1 MIIRSASMITNLL
14 LKEHIILPENREIH
28 QYGLEMMISTALNTT
43 AVLVLGGVG
52 GNVMLAVM
60 YILTLATL
68 RPYAGGFHAS
78 SYFRCGL
85 LYCVMFVVSATGTK
99 VLQYYEINSAIL
111 LLVLSI
117 NTYFIWRYAPVLHHN
132 RMGEEEMQSARGKA
146 GRRCLGW
153 TICGMLLYRWC
164 KGCSYMI
171 GTAMTVIFLFM
182 MLGKGLEAR
191 NREKTMKETMLKNV
205 AEVSKRVA
213 YHSGG
218 LPTWFGFYEPE
229 MPKKV
234 QEMRNKK

>member
-1 MIIRSASMITNLL
+1 MVHVGGYRRGMSLKMITRSAGKITDLL
-14 LKEHIILPENREIH
+14 LKEQIILPENREIY
-28 QYGLEMMISTALNTT
+28 QYGLEMMISTAFNTI
-43 AVLVLGGVG
+43 AVLALGGVG
-52 GNVMLAVM
+52 GNVALAVM

-85 LYCVMFVVSATGTK
+85 LYCVMFVVSVIGTK
-99 VLQYYEINSAIL
+99 GLQYYEINSAIL

-132 RMGEEEMQSARGKA
+132 RMGKEEMQSARGRA
-146 GRRCLGW
+146 GRRCVGW

-182 MLGKGLEAR
+182 ILGKRLEAR
-191 NREKTMKETMLKNV
+191 NREKNNERNNV
-205 AEVSKRVA
+205 EKC
-213 YHSGG
+213 SGSIEKG
-218 LPTWFGFYEPE
+218 SVP
-229 MPKKV
+229 
-234 QEMRNKK
+234 